1 VLIPDCVPG
10 SQLSSRDLSAEF
22 AGEGGEAQK
31 SMAESGESYNS
42 SVKTTKGE

>member
-1 VLIPDCVPG
+1 MLIPDCVPG

-22 AGEGGEAQK
+22 GGEGGEAQK
-31 SMAESGESYNS
+31 NMAKFGESHNS